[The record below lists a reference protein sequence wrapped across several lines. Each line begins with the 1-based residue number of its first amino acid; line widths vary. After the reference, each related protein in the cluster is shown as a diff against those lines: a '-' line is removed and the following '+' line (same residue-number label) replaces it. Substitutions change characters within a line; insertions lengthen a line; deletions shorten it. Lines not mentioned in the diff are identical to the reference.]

1 MRQTTSLIAIA
12 AITAL
17 TLSGCDIEESGT
29 LSPEQESNASK
40 HALDQ
45 LNSEKEAAS
54 QVLAHLQAKDATVK
68 DAYFKLDELGQ
79 RTMVVT
85 RDKADGSVETW
96 EAPSE
101 VVEQA
106 FQSSQSATA
115 DSPGQGASA
124 STSANQTASSGS
136 NMMPILGGMLAGYML
151 ANAFSSNSG
160 KTLQMNR
167 EEQERRRSSATSTY
181 ASSTVQRARTAEA
194 TRSSFSGSRASSVGR
209 SSGGSFS
216 SSGGRAGGY
225 GGGG

>member
-1 MRQTTSLIAIA
+1 MRQTTSLIAVA

-17 TLSGCDIEESGT
+17 ALSGCDIEESSS
-29 LSPEQESNASK
+29 LSPEQESSASK

-68 DAYFKLDELGQ
+68 DAYFKLDETGQ

-85 RDKADGSVETW
+85 RDKPDGSIETW
-96 EAPSE
+96 EAPSD
-101 VVEQA
+101 VVERA
-106 FQSSQSATA
+106 FQSSQTVPPE
-115 DSPGQGASA
+115 SPGQTGSA
-124 STSANQTASSGS
+124 SSSQTASSGS

-151 ANAFSSNSG
+151 ANAFSGSTG
-160 KTLQMNR
+160 KTFQMNR
-167 EEQERRRSSATSTY
+167 EEHERRRS
-181 ASSTVQRARTAEA
+181 ASSSIYTSSAVQRARTAEA
-194 TRSSFSGSRASSVGR
+194 TRSSFSGNRASSVGR